1 MKVILLLDN
10 VRYHHTKSV
19 KGLLESLKNI
29 SLKYIPP
36 YSSEL
41 NSIEHLWK
49 DIRKNVTHNHL
60 FESIAEVIK
69 ASGKQIAR
77 NLYGINLL
85 MRTVDGE
92 SYYYMYNGHA
102 DVTALVNAATGE
114 VAATYYYDAFGN
126 ILESTGDVNNNI
138 TYAGY
143 QYDEETGLYYLN
155 ARMYDPKIARF
166 LQEDT
171 YRGDPMDPLSLNLYA
186 YCAYNPIMYYDP
198 TGHFSIFSGDDWRK
212 LARNI
217 KEVTIGITD
226 GTMRFISGNAYQ
238 SVGSFVGDVRWAF
251 NNREYLTDGT
261 ITYFSETASNI
272 KQGIVGFVSDVKW
285 AYKNRDIVAETIN
298 ESIQQYKADV
308 KWAID
313 NRDIVAET
321 TKDMAKQ
328 AVHYF
333 NNKSMRE
340 KIAIITD
347 VTLNIASFI
356 GVPEAAAAKL
366 TQLKKVDKLVDTVNL
381 VDKLYDAGA
390 GMRRLDNVLDAT
402 NMIDDLYNAGRGMK
416 QLDRVADTVTAL
428 RKSDRLVEA
437 STGIRFMDNIDD
449 FGRVGIPELPKNAIQ
464 KNYLEVTRAVNN
476 VGSGVGGNK
485 NLVNKAWKKKIV
497 MPNAPH
503 TNGTPGHWFAIK
515 RKAVELAKMDDVEKV
530 FINKGLSNVV
540 PGAKPNRRPDIVV
553 KRING
558 LIDQFEVPSK
568 TDRINDLL
576 IRMRQNQSILGDK
589 AGSIDIVYIK
599 R

>member
-226 GTMRFISGNAYQ
+226 
-238 SVGSFVGDVRWAF
+238 
-251 NNREYLTDGT
+251 
-261 ITYFSETASNI
+261 
-272 KQGIVGFVSDVKW
+272 
-285 AYKNRDIVAETIN
+285 
-298 ESIQQYKADV
+298 
-308 KWAID
+308 
-313 NRDIVAET
+313 
-321 TKDMAKQ
+321 
-328 AVHYF
+328 
-333 NNKSMRE
+333 
-340 KIAIITD
+340 
-347 VTLNIASFI
+347 
-356 GVPEAAAAKL
+356 
-366 TQLKKVDKLVDTVNL
+366 
-381 VDKLYDAGA
+381 
-390 GMRRLDNVLDAT
+390 
-402 NMIDDLYNAGRGMK
+402 
-416 QLDRVADTVTAL
+416 
-428 RKSDRLVEA
+428 
-437 STGIRFMDNIDD
+437 
-449 FGRVGIPELPKNAIQ
+449 
-464 KNYLEVTRAVNN
+464 
-476 VGSGVGGNK
+476 
-485 NLVNKAWKKKIV
+485 
-497 MPNAPH
+497 
-503 TNGTPGHWFAIK
+503 
-515 RKAVELAKMDDVEKV
+515 
-530 FINKGLSNVV
+530 
-540 PGAKPNRRPDIVV
+540 
-553 KRING
+553 
-558 LIDQFEVPSK
+558 
-568 TDRINDLL
+568 
-576 IRMRQNQSILGDK
+576 
-589 AGSIDIVYIK
+589 
-599 R
+599 

>member
-171 YRGDPMDPLSLNLYA
+171 YRGDPIDPLSLNLYA

-198 TGHFSIFSGDDWRK
+198 TGHNYIEIFGIPFGNPIEGIKTVFNKEKRKEAFEVIDLYMREDDQESNTKRIVRASVGTYKALKAIGEGGKDIAKSIFTPAATWIAFAGGEIYNWVTEKDEAFRQDFRELMWEEIYRIGDQDSLFKPLGNW
-212 LARNI
+212 
-217 KEVTIGITD
+217 IGY
-226 GTMRFISGNAYQ
+226 G
-238 SVGSFVGDVRWAF
+238 
-251 NNREYLTDGT
+251 GT
-261 ITYFSETASNI
+261 IIYANITGQDREFKQILHEEALNEISRSGFAAIEAIQSPFKNTFNRQNASRYFQ
-272 KQGIVGFVSDVKW
+272 K
-285 AYKNRDIVAETIN
+285 AYYTPQEKLN
-298 ESIQQYKADV
+298 EY
-308 KWAID
+308 
-313 NRDIVAET
+313 
-321 TKDMAKQ
+321 
-328 AVHYF
+328 
-333 NNKSMRE
+333 
-340 KIAIITD
+340 
-347 VTLNIASFI
+347 
-356 GVPEAAAAKL
+356 
-366 TQLKKVDKLVDTVNL
+366 
-381 VDKLYDAGA
+381 
-390 GMRRLDNVLDAT
+390 AT
-402 NMIDDLYNAGRGMK
+402 NMLVVGMIATGICSKANASGLKINVNFQNIAYGNGNLALATLPRISVSVSQSLPAASVGTMGNIMVVVANSGGFGGNSEIELPENTINAGKPGSPQWKDAVKTLRESKGKGINIKVENQADAHRLMK
-416 QLDRVADTVTAL
+416 EAGLDL
-428 RKSDRLVEA
+428 
-437 STGIRFMDNIDD
+437 
-449 FGRVGIPELPKNAIQ
+449 ELKPTYTNEPYKAG
-464 KNYLEVTRAVNN
+464 YEVHPAEPN
-476 VGSGVGGNK
+476 VGNNFPHIKWKDWTGGK
-485 NLVNKAWKKKIV
+485 S
-497 MPNAPH
+497 
-503 TNGTPGHWFAIK
+503 NGAEGHIF
-515 RKAVELAKMDDVEKV
+515 
-530 FINKGLSNVV
+530 
-540 PGAKPNRRPDIVV
+540 
-553 KRING
+553 
-558 LIDQFEVPSK
+558 FE
-568 TDRINDLL
+568 R
-576 IRMRQNQSILGDK
+576 
-589 AGSIDIVYIK
+589 
-599 R
+599 